1 MGSTKVQTIQPA
13 PPPAAPAA
21 AQNIAELVQYYPQL
35 VDLQTKYAP
44 TLAANDYAINQEY
57 SPQYAQLQQQIDQQ
71 LYPETAKLQ
80 EGLASQA
87 NAGIN
92 EPLPDWA
99 RQQYMSDF
107 NAGLGMNANAPIGV
121 SDRNIGLLNLQK
133 QWQDYYRNLG
143 LSVANR
149 QPLQQGQQLNT
160 PQLTQ
165 GITQAAGNA
174 LGYGSNTYGSQVAG
188 YGAQL
193 GGTYHYQQPSLAS
206 NILGVGAG
214 VAGIGMGFGSGGF
227 GLFGR

>member
-21 AQNIAELVQYYPQL
+21 SQNIAELVQYYPQL

-44 TLAANDYAINQEY
+44 TLAANDFSINQQY

-80 EGLASQA
+80 EGLAAQA

-107 NAGLGMNANAPIGV
+107 NAGIGMNANAPIGV
-121 SDRNIGLLNLQK
+121 SERSTGLLNLQK

-149 QPLQQGQQLNT
+149 QPLQQGQTLNT
-160 PQLTQ
+160 PQLSQ

-193 GGTYHYQQPSLAS
+193 GGTYHYQQPSFAS
-206 NILGVGAG
+206 QALGVGLGAAG
-214 VAGIGMGFGSGGF
+214 LSSFF
-227 GLFGR
+227 R